1 MDIIGKWKIA
11 QAKKYAVEGGKLTQ
25 VWADAEATL
34 ADESVDESDKQMLR
48 AVVEC
53 TAEGKVLWCIPIPAE
68 VTQEQIDAAI
78 ASGELSLNEDGLM
91 TLEEKAWKEENGKL
105 MYDTGSKG
113 EVLGEEISP
122 WVEITEEDGLITVMA
137 YKLKKL

>member
-1 MDIIGKWKIA
+1 MRS
-11 QAKKYAVEGGKLTQ
+11 
-25 VWADAEATL
+25 TL
-34 ADESVDESDKQMLR
+34 FCSNTDSRLSVRVLR
-48 AVVEC
+48 AVVEF

-105 MYDTGSKG
+105 MYDTGAKG